1 MFEGLPEELGRRDI
15 VLGPHGD
22 LLTFDWHQEFETKKW
37 VLETAVAIIQ
47 ECEKSPDLIR
57 TIDPLSIVCLCRAVE
72 FLPVSIDYPILVD
85 LALVARTVI
94 AAKEA
99 PASLQFAAE
108 MLWASGRYFDLLA
121 YFENKLAE
129 GDYDRSLA
137 HDLSE
142 LIEQFDMLYQHCLD
156 QSGSDSDG
164 IEGQNW
170 RVMSSVVLR
179 NMMKFCRGGL
189 LQIERA
195 LRVMS
200 YDDIKDSMDS
210 LTPSIGTIGTRYGEW
225 EGEMN
230 VFDYTDSHSF
240 FAYTFLMMNNLAGLE
255 APIETILEEADKACM
270 DLKWSE
276 GVVDEND
283 GMLHYKTLFGH
294 VVRLRILSSSM
305 EGEAWGNAVSRALNA
320 IERCKRMRGWD
331 TYESVIASLSETGRI
346 GDMEAYASVLGRSD

>member
-1 MFEGLPEELGRRDI
+1 LPEEMKARGI
-15 VLGPHGD
+15 AIGSHGD
-22 LLTFDWHQEFETKKW
+22 LLDFDWAQEWETQKW
-37 VLETAVAIIQ
+37 VLGTAVSIIQ
-47 ECEKSPDLIR
+47 ECEKSPDLIK
-57 TIDPLSIVCLCRAVE
+57 TINPLSIVCLCRAVE
-72 FLPVSIDYPILVD
+72 FLPASMDFPIVVD
-85 LALVARTVI
+85 LADVAKAVI
-94 AAKEA
+94 AEKEA

-108 MLWASGRYFDLLA
+108 MLWAHGRYVSLLYYFDN
-121 YFENKLAE
+121 ELAE

-137 HDLSE
+137 HNLSE
-142 LIEQFDMLYQHCLD
+142 LIEQSDMLYQHCLD
-156 QSGSDSDG
+156 QWRSDSDG

-170 RVMSSVVLR
+170 RVKASVVLR
-179 NMMKFCRGGL
+179 GMMKFCRGGL

-195 LRVMS
+195 LTVMS

-230 VFDYTDSHSF
+230 AFDYTDSHSF
-240 FAYTFLMMNNLAGLE
+240 SAYTFLIMNNLTGLE

-270 DLKWSE
+270 DLQWSE

-283 GMLHYKTLFGH
+283 GMLHYKTLFSH

-305 EGEAWGNAVSRALNA
+305 EGEAWDNAVSRALNA

-346 GDMEAYASVLGRSD
+346 GDMEAYASVLSRSD